1 MTRAFPV
8 QFGRYL
14 LVDKI
19 ASGGMAEIFRA
30 KLVGVEG
37 FEKNVVIKRIHPYWS
52 ERRDFITMLVDE
64 AKLLVHLNHPNIV
77 QVYELGREGETYFIA
92 MEFVEG
98 VDLRQVQNRLKALGR
113 RMPPEI
119 AAAVVLES
127 LKGLHYAHE
136 RALKDRGRLGIVHRD
151 VSPQNILLSFEGEVK
166 VTDFGIAKAMTQTH
180 ETQTGV
186 LKGKYAYMS
195 PEQAVGAPLD
205 ARSDLFACG
214 IVLYELL
221 FERRL
226 FAGKNDLETLE
237 NVRRAQVP
245 WPEAS
250 EGLFPGLREI
260 LAKALQARPEDRFA
274 TAEDFAEAL
283 EDCVPKEKRFGRRR
297 LAAFLE
303 EVFAAEIR
311 DRRRQGEEI
320 RQKTESFLRQTQ
332 AGPPAEEETVSLVE
346 APTEHEPRPASPLAA
361 RVSAASTAD
370 GSLSFP
376 GAEADR
382 SAPGTP
388 QAQSTKA
395 RPRLLG
401 RKVAA
406 LAVLTLAGLVYAAW
420 RYWPRAGG
428 EGAVVTGG
436 AQIVAAAPAPS
447 QPAISGISGAAWA
460 PASAQAPAAAVAE
473 SRPSASPSS
482 EAHPPPGPIL
492 FKATPAAA
500 QLRAQF
506 PGGERS
512 GVGVLRLEGLAA
524 GTPVQVSA
532 SLASYEPQSK
542 SLKVSPDPSPQE
554 HVFKL
559 EKRAPAFGGLRVN
572 AVPWGR
578 VTVPG
583 LIAGGETPVVRGKV
597 PEGKYSV
604 SVSNSALGKTLRA
617 TAVVRGGKTT
627 HCHADFEGRGA
638 LSCR

>member
-37 FEKNVVIKRIHPYWS
+37 FEKNVVIKRIHPFWS

-98 VDLRQVQNRLKALGR
+98 VDLRQLQNRLKTLGL

-119 AAAVVLES
+119 AAAVCLES

-136 RALKDRGRLGIVHRD
+136 RSLKERGRLGIVHRD

-245 WPEAS
+245 WPEA
-250 EGLFPGLREI
+250 EGQALFPGLRQ
-260 LAKALQARPEDRFA
+260 LLVKALQARPEDRFA
-274 TAEDFAEAL
+274 TAEEFTEAL
-283 EDCVPKEKRFGRRR
+283 EACVPKERRVGRRG

-303 EVFAAEIR
+303 EVFAEEIR

-332 AGPPAEEETVSLVE
+332 AGPLAEEETVSLVE
-346 APTEHEPRPASPLAA
+346 APTELEARPASPT
-361 RVSAASTAD
+361 AST
-370 GSLSFP
+370 SERPPSFR
-376 GAEADR
+376 GEAAGRSDR
-382 SAPGTP
+382 EAPFANSA
-388 QAQSTKA
+388 KA
-395 RPRLLG
+395 RPRIL
-401 RKVAA
+401 RPKVAA
-406 LAVLTLAGLVYAAW
+406 LALVAFAGIAYTAW
-420 RYWPRAGG
+420 RYWPREGG
-428 EGAVVTGG
+428 EGAVVSGG
-436 AQIVAAAPAPS
+436 AQVVATVSAPS
-447 QPAISGISGAAWA
+447 QPSVPGVALA
-460 PASAQAPAAAVAE
+460 PASEQAPAAAIAE
-473 SRPSASPSS
+473 SRPSLAPS
-482 EAHPPPGPIL
+482 ATAPPTAGPLL
-492 FKATPAAA
+492 FRATPNSA
-500 QLRAQF
+500 QLRARY
-506 PGGERS
+506 PGGEQS
-512 GVGVLRLEGLAA
+512 GVGTLRLEGLAA
-524 GTPVQVSA
+524 GTPVQISA
-532 SLASYEPQSK
+532 SLASYESQTK
-542 SLKVSPDPSPQE
+542 SLQVSQDPSPQE
-554 HVFKL
+554 HVIKL
-559 EKRAPAFGGLRVN
+559 EKKAPAFGGLRVN

-583 LIAGGETPVVRGKV
+583 LIGGSETPVVRGKV
-597 PEGKYSV
+597 PEGKYAV
-604 SVSNSALGKTLRA
+604 SVSNSAMGKTLRA
-617 TAVVRGGKTT
+617 TAVIRGGKTT
-627 HCHADFEGRGA
+627 RCHADFEGRGA

>member
-37 FEKNVVIKRIHPYWS
+37 FEKNVVIKRIHPFWS

-98 VDLRQVQNRLKALGR
+98 VDLRQLQNRLKALGC

-119 AAAVVLES
+119 AAAVCLES

-136 RALKDRGRLGIVHRD
+136 RSLKERGRLGIVHRD

-205 ARSDLFACG
+205 ARSDLFAGG

-221 FERRL
+221 FDRRL

-237 NVRRAQVP
+237 KVRRAQVS
-245 WPEAS
+245 WPEGEA
-250 EGLFPGLREI
+250 GIFPGLREV

-283 EDCVPKEKRFGRRR
+283 EACLPKERRVGRRG

-303 EVFAAEIR
+303 EVFAEEIR

-332 AGPPAEEETVSLVE
+332 AGPPADEATVSLVE
-346 APTEHEPRPASPLAA
+346 FPTEHEPRPAGPVAAPSVAALNSERPLSS
-361 RVSAASTAD
+361 RD
-370 GSLSFP
+370 R
-376 GAEADR
+376 EAGR
-382 SAPGTP
+382 SAPETL

-395 RPRLLG
+395 RPRRLG
-401 RKVAA
+401 RMVAA
-406 LAVLTLAGLVYAAW
+406 LAVMTLAGLVYAAW
-420 RYWPRAGG
+420 RHWPRAGG

-436 AQIVAAAPAPS
+436 AQVVAAAPAPA
-447 QPAISGISGAAWA
+447 QPSVSGDSLAA
-460 PASAQAPAAAVAE
+460 ASAPAPAADLAE
-473 SRPSASPSS
+473 SRPSPPPPS
-482 EAHPPPGPIL
+482 AGPPPPGPLL
-492 FKATPAAA
+492 FKATPASA
-500 QLRAQF
+500 QLRAQY
-506 PGGERS
+506 PGGEQS
-512 GVGVLRLEGLAA
+512 GVGTLRLEGLAA
-524 GTPVQVSA
+524 GTPLQVSA

-542 SLKVSPDPSPQE
+542 SLKVSQDPSPQE

-559 EKRAPAFGGLRVN
+559 EKKAPAFGGLRVN

-583 LIAGGETPVVRGKV
+583 LIGGSETPVVRGKV
-597 PEGKYSV
+597 PEGKYAV

>member
-37 FEKNVVIKRIHPYWS
+37 FEKNVVIKRIHPFWS

-98 VDLRQVQNRLKALGR
+98 VDLRQLQNRLKALGR

-127 LKGLHYAHE
+127 LQGLHYAHE
-136 RALKDRGRLGIVHRD
+136 RSLKERGRLGIVHRD

-245 WPEAS
+245 WPEDD
-250 EGLFPGLREI
+250 EGVFPGLREV
-260 LAKALQARPEDRFA
+260 LDKALQARPQDRFA

-283 EDCVPKEKRFGRRR
+283 EACLPKDKRIGRRR
-297 LAAFLE
+297 LSAFLE
-303 EVFAAEIR
+303 EVFAEEIR

-346 APTEHEPRPASPLAA
+346 APTEHEPRPASPSAA
-361 RVSAASTAD
+361 PQAASTQ
-370 GSLSFP
+370 
-376 GAEADR
+376 
-382 SAPGTP
+382 T
-388 QAQSTKA
+388 
-395 RPRLLG
+395 RPRILG
-401 RKVAA
+401 RVV
-406 LAVLTLAGLVYAAW
+406 AVLAFMTLAGFAYAAW
-420 RYWPRAGG
+420 RHWPRADG

-436 AQIVAAAPAPS
+436 AQVVAAVPAPV
-447 QPAISGISGAAWA
+447 
-460 PASAQAPAAAVAE
+460 PAAAVAE
-473 SRPSASPSS
+473 SRPS
-482 EAHPPPGPIL
+482 PPGPLL
-492 FKATPAAA
+492 FKATPASA
-500 QLRAQF
+500 QLRAQY
-506 PGGERS
+506 PGGEQS
-512 GVGVLRLEGLAA
+512 GVGTLRLEGLAA
-524 GTPVQVSA
+524 GTPLQVSA

-559 EKRAPAFGGLRVN
+559 EKKAPAFGGLRVN

-583 LIAGGETPVVRGKV
+583 LIGGGETPVVRGKV
-597 PEGKYSV
+597 PEGKYAV
-604 SVSNSALGKTLRA
+604 SVRNSALGKTLRA

-627 HCHADFEGRGA
+627 HCHADFEGRGS

>member
-37 FEKNVVIKRIHPYWS
+37 FEKNVVIKRIHPFWS

-98 VDLRQVQNRLKALGR
+98 VDLRQLQNRLKALGR

-119 AAAVVLES
+119 ATAVVLES

-136 RALKDRGRLGIVHRD
+136 RSLKERGRLDIVHRD

-245 WPEAS
+245 WPEDDA
-250 EGLFPGLREI
+250 GVFPGLREV
-260 LAKALQARPEDRFA
+260 LARALQVRPEDRFA

-283 EDCVPKEKRFGRRR
+283 EACLPKDKRGGRRR
-297 LAAFLE
+297 LSAFLE
-303 EVFAAEIR
+303 EVFAEEIR

-361 RVSAASTAD
+361 PSPVASNAERTPSSAVSES
-370 GSLSFP
+370 G
-376 GAEADR
+376 R
-382 SAPGTP
+382 SAP
-388 QAQSTKA
+388 QALTAVSAKA
-395 RPRLLG
+395 RPRRLVRG
-401 RKVAA
+401 VAA
-406 LAVLTLAGLVYAAW
+406 LAFLTLVGLAYAAW
-420 RYWPRAGG
+420 RHWPRAGG

-436 AQIVAAAPAPS
+436 AQVVAAAPAPA
-447 QPAISGISGAAWA
+447 QPSVPGDSLAA
-460 PASAQAPAAAVAE
+460 ASAPTPALAVAE
-473 SRPSASPSS
+473 SRPGLASPST
-482 EAHPPPGPIL
+482 APPGPLL

-500 QLRAQF
+500 QLRAQY
-506 PGGERS
+506 PGGEQS
-512 GVGVLRLEGLAA
+512 GVGTLRLEGLAA
-524 GTPVQVSA
+524 GTPLQVSA

-542 SLKVSPDPSPQE
+542 SLKVSQDPSPQE

-559 EKRAPAFGGLRVN
+559 EKKAPAFGGLRVN

-583 LIAGGETPVVRGKV
+583 LIGGSETPVVRGKV
-597 PEGKYSV
+597 PEGKYAV

>member
-37 FEKNVVIKRIHPYWS
+37 FEKNVVIKRIHPFWS
-52 ERRDFITMLVDE
+52 ERRDFIAMLVDE

-98 VDLRQVQNRLKALGR
+98 VDLRQLQNRLKALGR

-119 AAAVVLES
+119 ATAVVLES

-136 RALKDRGRLGIVHRD
+136 RSLKERGRLDIVHRD

-245 WPEAS
+245 WPEEAA
-250 EGLFPGLREI
+250 GVFPGLREV
-260 LAKALQARPEDRFA
+260 LTRALQVRPEDRFA

-283 EDCVPKEKRFGRRR
+283 EACLPKDKRVGRRR
-297 LAAFLE
+297 LSAFLE
-303 EVFAAEIR
+303 EVFAEEIR

-332 AGPPAEEETVSLVE
+332 AGPPTDEATISLVE
-346 APTEHEPRPASPLAA
+346 FPTEHEPRLASPLTAPS
-361 RVSAASTAD
+361 SAASTAE
-370 GSLSFP
+370 GPPSSRVSES
-376 GAEADR
+376 GR
-382 SAPGTP
+382 SAA
-388 QAQSTKA
+388 QAPPAVSAKA
-395 RPRLLG
+395 RPRRLARG
-401 RKVAA
+401 VAA
-406 LAVLTLAGLVYAAW
+406 LAFLTLAGLAYAAW

-436 AQIVAAAPAPS
+436 AQVVAAVPAPAQPSVPGDSLAAASAPAP
-447 QPAISGISGAAWA
+447 AL
-460 PASAQAPAAAVAE
+460 AVAE
-473 SRPSASPSS
+473 SRPGSASPSTAS
-482 EAHPPPGPIL
+482 PPPGPLL
-492 FKATPAAA
+492 FKATPASA
-500 QLRAQF
+500 QLRAQY

-512 GVGVLRLEGLAA
+512 GVGTLRLEGLAA
-524 GTPVQVSA
+524 GTPLQVSA
-532 SLASYEPQSK
+532 SLANYEPQSK
-542 SLKVSPDPSPQE
+542 SLKVSEDPSPQE

-559 EKRAPAFGGLRVN
+559 EKKAHAFGGLRVN

-583 LIAGGETPVVRGKV
+583 LIGGSETPVVRGKV
-597 PEGKYSV
+597 PEGRYAV

>member
-37 FEKNVVIKRIHPYWS
+37 FEKNVVIKRIHPFWS

-98 VDLRQVQNRLKALGR
+98 VDLRQLQNRLKALGR

-119 AAAVVLES
+119 ATAVVLES

-136 RALKDRGRLGIVHRD
+136 RSLKERGRLDIVHRD

-245 WPEAS
+245 WPEDDA
-250 EGLFPGLREI
+250 GVFPGLREV
-260 LAKALQARPEDRFA
+260 LARALQVRPEDRFA

-283 EDCVPKEKRFGRRR
+283 EACLPKDKRGGRRR
-297 LAAFLE
+297 LSAFLE
-303 EVFAAEIR
+303 EVFAEEIR

-361 RVSAASTAD
+361 PSPVASNAERTPSSAVSES
-370 GSLSFP
+370 G
-376 GAEADR
+376 R
-382 SAPGTP
+382 SAP
-388 QAQSTKA
+388 QALTAVSAKA
-395 RPRLLG
+395 RPRRLVRG
-401 RKVAA
+401 VAA
-406 LAVLTLAGLVYAAW
+406 LAFLTLVGLAYAAW
-420 RYWPRAGG
+420 RHWPRAGG
-428 EGAVVTGG
+428 EGAVVIGG
-436 AQIVAAAPAPS
+436 AQVVAAAPAPA
-447 QPAISGISGAAWA
+447 QPSVPGDSLAA
-460 PASAQAPAAAVAE
+460 ASAPTPALAVAE
-473 SRPSASPSS
+473 SRPGLASPST
-482 EAHPPPGPIL
+482 APPGPLL

-500 QLRAQF
+500 QLRAQY
-506 PGGERS
+506 PGGEQS
-512 GVGVLRLEGLAA
+512 GVGTLRLEGLAA
-524 GTPVQVSA
+524 GTPLQVSA

-542 SLKVSPDPSPQE
+542 SLKVSQDPSPQE

-559 EKRAPAFGGLRVN
+559 EKKAPAFGGLRVN

-583 LIAGGETPVVRGKV
+583 LIGGSETPVVRGKV
-597 PEGKYSV
+597 PEGKYAV

-617 TAVVRGGKTT
+617 TAVVRAGKTT